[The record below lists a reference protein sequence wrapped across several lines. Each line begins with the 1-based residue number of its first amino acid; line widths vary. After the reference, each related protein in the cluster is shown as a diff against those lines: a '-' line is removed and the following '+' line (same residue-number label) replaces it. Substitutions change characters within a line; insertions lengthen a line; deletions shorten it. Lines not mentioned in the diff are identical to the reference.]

1 MTRHELLLAQTAPS
15 PSRLARNLAP
25 LDAWGVITHSPGHIC
40 RCGIQPNNS
49 EIDLFDPSVAA
60 QTHSLG
66 GPQAGQIQKT
76 P

>member
-1 MTRHELLLAQTAPS
+1 MTRHEPLLAQTATS
-15 PSRLARNLAP
+15 PSRLAGNLAP
-25 LDAWGVITHSPGHIC
+25 LDAWIVIAPSIGHIC
-40 RCGIQPNNS
+40 HRRLQRNDR

-60 QTHSLG
+60 QTHSLA